1 MKSFEHHVL
10 VCTQDKP
17 DGVPACGAT
26 GGKRLL
32 EAMRASVGAARLM
45 DRTLVTG
52 CGCLGLCERGPN
64 VLIHPQGRWY
74 TAVRPEETEAIV
86 RAELVEGKAL
96 GGRTDPNA
104 DAIREEVNAHR
115 AKVRM
120 ILEARAKAG
129 VVPDEVNALVGGF
142 RASRAFLTAI
152 ELDVFT
158 AVGDGAGA
166 EEVAATMGTDLRG
179 TTALLRSL
187 VSLGLLE
194 REGDRFRNGAVARA
208 HLMEGSPHDARAAF
222 MHSAHLWHRWS
233 GLTDCVTTGKSAPR
247 GERSEDQLFSFIA
260 AMHRNATLRAPAVIA
275 SLDLS
280 DVESTLD
287 VGGGSGA
294 YSIALARAKPGLRA
308 TVFDMPAVLP
318 LTKSYAEQANV
329 ADRINLVGG
338 SFHTDELGSG
348 YDLALLFA
356 ICHMNSPEE
365 NVELLRKIAASLR
378 SGGRLVIQD
387 FLLDDD
393 GGGHATSTLFALNML
408 VNTVGGNSYR
418 RKDYTAWLES
428 GGFTAIEFKALPGPT
443 GLVIGTK
450 R

>member
-17 DGVPACGAT
+17 DGVPACGAS
-26 GGKRLL
+26 GGKPLL
-32 EAMRASVGAARLM
+32 EAVRASVGAAGLM

-74 TAVRPEETEAIV
+74 ASVRADEVAAIV
-86 RAELVEGKAL
+86 NAELVEGKAVE
-96 GGRTDPNA
+96 GRADPDA
-104 DAIREEVNAHR
+104 DTIRTEVNAHR

-120 ILEARAKAG
+120 ILGARAKAG
-129 VVPDEVNALVGGF
+129 VLPDEVTALAGGF
-142 RASRAFLTAI
+142 RASRAFLTAL

-158 AVGDGAGA
+158 TVGAGA
-166 EEVAATMGTDLRG
+166 TAEAIAASLGADVRG

-194 REGDRFRNGAVARA
+194 RDGTLFRNSAVAAA
-208 HLMEGSPHDARAAF
+208 HLVVGAPHDARAAL

-233 GLTDCVTTGKSAPR
+233 GLTDSVKTGSPAAR
-247 GERSEDQLFSFIA
+247 GERSERQLGAFIA
-260 AMHRNATLRAPAVIA
+260 AMHKNAALRAPVVVGA
-275 SLDLS
+275 LDLS
-280 DVESTLD
+280 AVKTVLD

-294 YSIALARAKPGLRA
+294 YSIALTRANPALRA
-308 TVFDMPAVLP
+308 TVFDVPAVLP
-318 LTKSYAEQANV
+318 LTKSYAEAANV
-329 ADRINLVGG
+329 ADRIDLVGG
-338 SFHTDELGSG
+338 SFHTDPLGSDF
-348 YDLALLFA
+348 DLALLFA

-365 NVELLRKIAASLR
+365 NVALITKIAAALR

-387 FLLDDD
+387 FLLDSD

-418 RKDYTAWLES
+418 TQDYVTWMEAA
-428 GGFTAIEFKALPGPT
+428 GFGAIQHVSLPGPT
-443 GLVIGTK
+443 GLIVGTK